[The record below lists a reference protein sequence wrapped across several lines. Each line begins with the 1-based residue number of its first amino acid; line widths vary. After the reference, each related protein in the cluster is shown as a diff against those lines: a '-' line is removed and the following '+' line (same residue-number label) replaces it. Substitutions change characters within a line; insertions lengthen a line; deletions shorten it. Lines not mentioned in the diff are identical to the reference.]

1 MAALASL
8 ALGLMAKPMLVTLP
22 FVLLLLDVW
31 PLRRWQ
37 SGATSFRRLLWEKIP
52 FFVLAV
58 GFCAITFLSQN
69 RVGTVKPLSKF
80 GYAERLDNVP
90 VSYVRYLAK
99 TVWPEN
105 LAIFYPPRHWPF
117 WEVAGATAALAA
129 ISGWALWQWRVRP
142 YLAVGWLWFLGTL
155 VPVIGLVQAGDQAM
169 ADRFTYVPSMGL
181 LLMVVWGSYDFA
193 EKRPFLLEGLRWGGG
208 LAVMGC
214 AVLTWGQ
221 IGYWK
226 DSETIFSRALDVT
239 GRNYLA
245 SYNLGCAALSS
256 GNYPK
261 AVEYFEESLLTEGE
275 NRVWYN
281 PAKVHN
287 NLGAALLQQGRVAQ
301 AVSHF
306 ESALAAQPSF
316 PEAYYNLGRAFSTN
330 HQPDVAAD
338 CFRRALEI
346 DPNVPDLN
354 YSLGETLLEQGSA
367 SEAALYLEKAVRT
380 RPTFALAHE
389 KLADALAR
397 SGRMAE
403 GIPHYRRARELA
415 LAQGNLALASAMEAR
430 LSQDSKNGAGRAERG
445 APAK

>member
-1 MAALASL
+1 MGWRAGSD
-8 ALGLMAKPMLVTLP
+8 G
-22 FVLLLLDVW
+22 
-31 PLRRWQ
+31 
-37 SGATSFRRLLWEKIP
+37 
-52 FFVLAV
+52 
-58 GFCAITFLSQN
+58 
-69 RVGTVKPLSKF
+69 
-80 GYAERLDNVP
+80 
-90 VSYVRYLAK
+90 VR
-99 TVWPEN
+99 
-105 LAIFYPPRHWPF
+105 
-117 WEVAGATAALAA
+117 
-129 ISGWALWQWRVRP
+129 
-142 YLAVGWLWFLGTL
+142 
-155 VPVIGLVQAGDQAM
+155 
-169 ADRFTYVPSMGL
+169 
-181 LLMVVWGSYDFA
+181 GSD
-193 EKRPFLLEGLRWGGG
+193 L
-208 LAVMGC
+208 
-214 AVLTWGQ
+214 GQ